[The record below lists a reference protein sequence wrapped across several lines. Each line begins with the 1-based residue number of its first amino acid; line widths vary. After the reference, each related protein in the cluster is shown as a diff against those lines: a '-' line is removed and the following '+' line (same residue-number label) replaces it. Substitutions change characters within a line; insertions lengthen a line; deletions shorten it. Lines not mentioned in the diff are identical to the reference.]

1 MKIKI
6 GLAQLRVVEEKEVN
20 LKNAEKAIE
29 KLSKEGADI
38 VVLPEMFSCPYNVSL
53 FSKYA
58 EEKGEYTYERMAEAA
73 KKNNIILFAGS
84 IPEKEKDKIYNTT
97 FVFNRQGEDIGFHR
111 KAHLFDI
118 KIKNGQYFKESD
130 VLSSGDKATVIDTEF
145 GKIGLA
151 ICYDFRF
158 PELSR
163 KMVLD
168 GANMIVIPGAF
179 NMTTGPAHWETLF
192 RQRAVDNQVYCIG
205 VAPARDISSGY
216 VSYANSIVTSPWGDI
231 VHRLGEEE
239 SLAVVEIE
247 TDYIKQI
254 REQLPL
260 LKHRREILY

>member
-6 GLAQLRVVEEKEVN
+6 GLAQLSVSEEKEVN
-20 LKNAEKAIE
+20 LKNAEIVIE
-29 KLSKEGADI
+29 KLSKEGSDI
-38 VVLPEMFSCPYNVSL
+38 VVLPEMFSCPYSTSL

-58 EEKGEYTYERMAEAA
+58 EEQGGYTYKRMAAAA
-73 KKNNIILFAGS
+73 KKNNIVLFAGS
-84 IPEKEKDKIYNTT
+84 IPEKEEDKIFNTA
-97 FVFNRQGEDIGFHR
+97 FVFNKQGENIGFHR

-118 KIKNGQYFKESD
+118 NVKNGQYFKESD
-130 VLSSGDKATVIDTEF
+130 VLSAGDKATVIDTEF

-163 KMVLD
+163 KMVLE
-168 GANMIVIPGAF
+168 GASMIIIPGAF
-179 NMTTGPAHWETLF
+179 NMTTGPAHWEILF

-205 VAPARDISSGY
+205 VAPARDIDSGY

-231 VHRLGEEE
+231 VHRLGESEE
-239 SLAVVEIE
+239 LAVVEID
-247 TDYIKQI
+247 TDYIAQI

-260 LKHRREILY
+260 LKHRREALY